1 MIPSLICLKM
11 EDVLMSLEEKEITE
25 LLYLNLIENCPKLK
39 NLKDRLTLNSQ
50 ATLDEKLK
58 SKLKTCEEE
67 AKKKFD
73 AFNESV
79 QNQLSKT
86 KPVRIYMD
94 GVFDIIHSGHFNAF
108 RQAQYLGDILVCG
121 LNSDADVAKAK
132 GKTLMDI
139 KERSSLAGSSK
150 WIGEVALDTPYT
162 PTIETLDTY
171 NCDYLAHGDDIPTNE
186 HGQTIY
192 DDLIAKKR
200 LRVFR
205 RTEGISTTVI
215 IGRLLLGMKDKFD
228 ALDEKDPKNIELKK
242 SYVELENT
250 SNLQFGTMTTLL
262 TTSYRISDFS
272 NKKLPKQGDKVV
284 YICGEFDVLHQ
295 VHIEALKKAKE
306 SGDYVYVGVYD
317 DLTVNKRKG
326 KYHPVLNVN
335 ERCLNLLALKYVDD
349 VIFGAPERITED
361 LIHNLNVNVVVQFIT
376 PEMKEGKCSKEEN
389 NYEVAKKLGIL
400 KEIEVSGEL
409 TNDVLSDRIWEN
421 KEQYIKKY
429 IKKITKVD
437 EHIRIDGQEVQHL

>member
-1 MIPSLICLKM
+1 M
-11 EDVLMSLEEKEITE
+11 EDVLSSLEDKEVTE
-25 LLYLNLIENCPKLK
+25 LLYLNLIEKCPKLK
-39 NLKDRLTLNSQ
+39 NLKDRLTLNSP

-58 SKLKTCEEE
+58 SKLQKCEEE

-73 AFNESV
+73 AFNDSV
-79 QNQLSKT
+79 QKQLSKT

-162 PTIETLDTY
+162 PSIETLDTY

-186 HGQTIY
+186 NGQTIY
-192 DDLIAKKR
+192 DDIIAKKR

-228 ALDEKDPKNIELKK
+228 ALDEKDPKNVQLKK
-242 SYVELENT
+242 SYTELENT
-250 SNLQFGTMTTLL
+250 SNLQFGTMNTLL

-272 NKKLPKQGDKVV
+272 NKKLPKKNEKVV
-284 YICGEFDVLHQ
+284 YICGEFDVLHK

-306 SGDYVYVGVYD
+306 LGDYVYVGVYD

-326 KYHPVLNVN
+326 KYHPVLNIN
-335 ERCLNLLALKYVDD
+335 ERCLNLLALKYIDD
-349 VIFGAPERITED
+349 VVFGAPERITED
-361 LIHNLNVNVVVQFIT
+361 LLHNLKVDIVVKFVT
-376 PEMKEGKCSKEEN
+376 PSMKEGKCDKEEK
-389 NYEVAKKLGIL
+389 NYEVAQKCGKL
-400 KEIEVSGEL
+400 KEVEVSGEL

-437 EHIRIDGQEVQHL
+437 EHIKIDGEEVQQL

>member
-1 MIPSLICLKM
+1 M
-11 EDVLMSLEEKEITE
+11 EDVLSSLEEKEITE
-25 LLYLNLIENCPKLK
+25 LLYLNLIEKCPKLK
-39 NLKDRLTLNSQ
+39 NLKDRLILNSPSS
-50 ATLDEKLK
+50 LDEKLK
-58 SKLKTCEEE
+58 SKLKKCEEE

-73 AFNESV
+73 AFSESV
-79 QNQLSKT
+79 KNQLSKT

-162 PTIETLDTY
+162 PTISTLDTY

-186 HGQTIY
+186 NGQTIY
-192 DDLIAKKR
+192 DDIIAKKR

-228 ALDEKDPKNIELKK
+228 ALDGKDPKNIELKK
-242 SYVELENT
+242 SYTELENT

-272 NKKLPKQGDKVV
+272 NKKLPKKGEKVV

-306 SGDYVYVGVYD
+306 LGDYVYVGVYD

-326 KYHPVLNVN
+326 KYHPVLNIN
-335 ERCLNLLALKYVDD
+335 ERCLNLLALRYVDD

-361 LIHNLNVNVVVQFIT
+361 LLHNLKVDIVVKFVT
-376 PEMKEGKCSKEEN
+376 PEMKEGKRDKEEK
-389 NYEVAKKLGIL
+389 NYEVAQKVGKL
-400 KEIEVSGEL
+400 KEVEISGEL

-437 EHIRIDGQEVQHL
+437 DHIKIDGQEVQHL

>member
-1 MIPSLICLKM
+1 M
-11 EDVLMSLEEKEITE
+11 EDVLSSLDEKEITE
-25 LLYLNLIENCPKLK
+25 LLYLNLIEKCPKLK
-39 NLKDRLTLNSQ
+39 NLKDRLTLNSPS
-50 ATLDEKLK
+50 TLDEKLK
-58 SKLKTCEEE
+58 SKLKICEEA

-73 AFNESV
+73 AFDTSV
-79 QNQLSKT
+79 KSQLSKT

-162 PTIETLDTY
+162 PSIETLDTY

-186 HGQTIY
+186 NGQTIY
-192 DDLIAKKR
+192 DDIIAKKR

-242 SYVELENT
+242 SYTELENT
-250 SNLQFGTMTTLL
+250 SNLQFGTMNTLL

-272 NKKLPKQGDKVV
+272 NKRLPKKNEKVV

-306 SGDYVYVGVYD
+306 LGDYVYVGVYD

-326 KYHPVLNVN
+326 KYHPVLNIN
-335 ERCLNLLALKYVDD
+335 ERCLNLLALKYIDD

-361 LIHNLNVNVVVQFIT
+361 LLHNLKVDVVVKFVT
-376 PEMKEGKCSKEEN
+376 PNMKNGKCDKEEK
-389 NYEVAKKLGIL
+389 NYEVAAKLGKL
-400 KEIEVSGEL
+400 KEVEVSGEL

-429 IKKITKVD
+429 IKKSAKVD
-437 EHIRIDGQEVQHL
+437 DHIKINGQEVQAI

>member
-1 MIPSLICLKM
+1 
-11 EDVLMSLEEKEITE
+11 
-25 LLYLNLIENCPKLK
+25 
-39 NLKDRLTLNSQ
+39 
-50 ATLDEKLK
+50 
-58 SKLKTCEEE
+58 
-67 AKKKFD
+67 
-73 AFNESV
+73 
-79 QNQLSKT
+79 
-86 KPVRIYMD
+86 MD

-162 PTIETLDTY
+162 PTISTLDTY

-186 HGQTIY
+186 NGQTIY
-192 DDLIAKKR
+192 DDIIAKKR

-228 ALDEKDPKNIELKK
+228 ALDGKDPKNIELKK
-242 SYVELENT
+242 SYTELENT

-272 NKKLPKQGDKVV
+272 NKKLPKKGEKVV

-306 SGDYVYVGVYD
+306 LGDYVYVGVYD

-326 KYHPVLNVN
+326 KYHPVLNIN
-335 ERCLNLLALKYVDD
+335 ERCLNLLALRYVDD

-361 LIHNLNVNVVVQFIT
+361 LLHNLKVDIVVKFVT
-376 PEMKEGKCSKEEN
+376 PEMKEGKRDKEEK
-389 NYEVAKKLGIL
+389 NYEVAQKVGKL
-400 KEIEVSGEL
+400 KEVEISGEL

-437 EHIRIDGQEVQHL
+437 DHIKIDGQEVQHL